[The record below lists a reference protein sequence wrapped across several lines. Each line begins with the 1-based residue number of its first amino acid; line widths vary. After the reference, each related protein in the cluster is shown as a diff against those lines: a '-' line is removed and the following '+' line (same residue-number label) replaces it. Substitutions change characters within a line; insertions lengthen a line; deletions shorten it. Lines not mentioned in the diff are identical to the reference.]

1 MHCYRILGSLAD
13 AEDAL
18 QETLLAAWQDLAGF
32 EGRASIRTWL
42 YKIATRRSLNAL
54 RSARRRPETRWP
66 PPGPALPE
74 PTRRG
79 EATWLEPYPD
89 ALLDGLPDSNPGPE
103 ARYEA
108 SEAISLAFITAL
120 QLLPP
125 RQQAVLIL
133 RDVLGFRASE
143 AAALLDATGE
153 SVTSALKRARA
164 ALAAAGRGEPPPPPG
179 SGAERALLARL
190 ARAYETHDI
199 DGLVAL
205 LADDVLL
212 AMPPAPLEYQG
223 RTLAARFLA
232 AVVFQ
237 PGTEI
242 RLIPARANRQP
253 AFGMYR
259 RTPQTPASTRPG

>member
-1 MHCYRILGSLAD
+1 M
-13 AEDAL
+13 
-18 QETLLAAWQDLAGF
+18 
-32 EGRASIRTWL
+32 
-42 YKIATRRSLNAL
+42 
-54 RSARRRPETRWP
+54 
-66 PPGPALPE
+66 
-74 PTRRG
+74 
-79 EATWLEPYPD
+79 TWLEPYPD
-89 ALLDGLPDSNPGPE
+89 ALLEGLPDSSPGPE

-120 QLLPP
+120 QLLSP
-125 RQQAVLIL
+125 RQRAVLVL

-143 AAALLDATGE
+143 AAALLEATEE

-164 ALAAAGRGEPPPPPG
+164 ALAAAGRRERPPPPESDG
-179 SGAERALLARL
+179 ERALLARL
-190 ARAYETHDI
+190 TRAYETHDI

-223 RTLAARFLA
+223 HTLAARFLA

-242 RLIPARANRQP
+242 RLIPARANGQP
-253 AFGMYR
+253 ASACTGAHR
-259 RTPQTPASTRPG
+259 QTPASTRPG